1 MNKSLSDKS
10 YAVINKCLKDKID
23 DLRFYVSKNLKRLD
37 PKVLDV
43 ANNDLEDLQTALL
56 ELKEINK

>member
-1 MNKSLSDKS
+1 VKKSLSDKS
-10 YAVINKCLKDKID
+10 YTVIHKCLKDKID
-23 DLRFYVSKNLKRLD
+23 DLQYYVSKNLKKLD

-43 ANNDLEDLQTALL
+43 VNNDLEDLQTALS